1 MKVENLVSF
10 RTYKGE
16 RKIGEKISDLS
27 HSLIVGIVSLQG
39 IELFVV
45 DKSSMTS
52 SIEGKKNVLSYLSM
66 GRKFDRWSDPSIKD
80 SFEQSYQEIVQFL
93 K

>member
-16 RKIGEKISDLS
+16 RKIGEKVSDLS
-27 HSLIVGIVSLQG
+27 HSLILAVVMLQG

-45 DKSSMTS
+45 DKSSMVS

-66 GRKFDRWSDPSIKD
+66 GRKFDRWSDPSTKD
-80 SFEQSYQEIVQFL
+80 EFEQSYQETIQFL

>member
-16 RKIGEKISDLS
+16 EKIGEKVSDLS
-27 HSLIVGIVSLQG
+27 HSLILAVVMLQG

-45 DKSSMTS
+45 DKSSNVST
-52 SIEGKKNVLSYLSM
+52 IEGKKNVLSYLSM

-80 SFEQSYQEIVQFL
+80 KFEQSYQEIVQFL
-93 K
+93 E